1 MKLFACEDCGGLLF
15 FENVSCLRCQHPLGF
30 LPERMDLS
38 ALEKCGDNFWK
49 PLGSE
54 NRYRQCKNAIDYQ
67 VCNWMVD
74 ADDSSALCRSCRLN
88 LMIPDLTAPGNLD
101 RWRKLEL
108 AKRRA
113 LYWLLRF
120 NLSTEESS
128 GRRPLRFKF
137 LAETPNG
144 PPVLT
149 GHEQGI
155 ITINIAEADDAERE
169 KRRVALHEPLR
180 TLLGHVRHE
189 IAHYYWDRLIENTA
203 NLEKFRA
210 TFGDERQ
217 DYSQSLQTHYQQG
230 PPADW
235 PQRYVTSYASSHPW
249 EDWAETWAHYI
260 HITDTLETSASF
272 GLSLR
277 PEHQQAATMRSE
289 PKRIQ
294 YVSKFEEIMEHWLP
308 LTYALNEVNRGMGQP
323 DLYPFVF
330 SGPAMEKLRF
340 VHQVLH

>member
-1 MKLFACEDCGGLLF
+1 MKLFACEACGSLLF

-38 ALEKCGDNFWK
+38 ALEKSGDNLWK

-54 NRYRQCKNAIDYQ
+54 TRYRPCQNALDYQ
-67 VCNWMVD
+67 VCNWLVD
-74 ADDSSALCRSCRLN
+74 AGDPHTLCRSCRLN
-88 LMIPDLTAPGNLD
+88 LMIPDLTAPGNMD

-120 NLSTEESS
+120 NLGTEESY

-144 PPVLT
+144 PPIMT

-189 IAHYYWDRLIENTA
+189 IAHYYWDRLIQNTPHID
-203 NLEKFRA
+203 KFRA
-210 TFGDERQ
+210 TFGDERR
-217 DYSQSLQTHYQQG
+217 DYAQSLQSHYQQG

-289 PKRIQ
+289 PNRIQ
-294 YVSKFEEIMEHWLP
+294 YLSRFEEIMEHWLP

-323 DLYPFVF
+323 DLYPFVL
-330 SGPAMEKLRF
+330 SGPALEKLRF